1 LRSRDF
7 YVWNDKLYV
16 NFDFVGF
23 PCERETEA
31 SRSQFGPEQRSTSSW
46 SVSFAAIHGPR
57 ATDIWRRCDLQL
69 RVKPRQDKRNLSFS
83 LGPIGS
89 MTCSSVRINR
99 HSHPRKK
106 TNFRF
111 VV

>member
-1 LRSRDF
+1 
-7 YVWNDKLYV
+7 
-16 NFDFVGF
+16 VGF

-69 RVKPRQDKRNLSFS
+69 RVKARQDKRNLSFS
-83 LGPIGS
+83 LGSIGWHDLQFYS
-89 MTCSSVRINR
+89 DQSSFISAKEDKFSIRCVI
-99 HSHPRKK
+99 SQFKYA
-106 TNFRF
+106 TEI
-111 VV
+111 